1 MARRE
6 TFPKLES
13 AIAVAAS
20 QTFYVP
26 ATLDMQQGRELVE
39 RAIKGS
45 VLRPFDIA
53 SYAHIDVAPLW
64 VPFWRFAVALEGF
77 YFDVSNVSVGS
88 KGRTV
93 PPPTGGGRYKSAAV
107 MICARVAF
115 PYKPKLPSLF
125 GRVTGI
131 HPLEVGADELVAE
144 PSPEVLLANDAE
156 VVDADV
162 SRDRAESIATELLL
176 REVSPTHAMYPTY
189 EPRMEAPTFC
199 LYPLYYARY
208 AYSGEARR
216 HPDEQ
221 LFVAV
226 SGKTGDVVAATYP
239 SAARSV
245 AAKVRRLLSFD
256 RRGA

>member
-1 MARRE
+1 MARE
-6 TFPKLES
+6 IFPKLES
-13 AIAVAAS
+13 PVAVAVS

-26 ATLDMQQGRELVE
+26 AALDMAQGRAAVE
-39 RAIKGS
+39 QAIKGS

-53 SYAHIDVAPLW
+53 SGTRIETIAPLW
-64 VPFWRFAVALEGF
+64 VPFWRFEVAVEGF

-88 KGRTV
+88 KGRKV
-93 PPPTGGGRYKSAAV
+93 PLPTGGGRYRNAV
-107 MICARVAF
+107 VMVCARTAF
-115 PYKPKLPSLF
+115 PYEPKLPSLF

-131 HPLEVGADELVAE
+131 PPLEVSAEELVVE
-144 PSPEVLLANDAE
+144 PSFEMLRENDAE
-156 VVDADV
+156 IVDADV
-162 SRDRAESIATELLL
+162 TRDRAESIATELLL

-189 EPRMEAPTFC
+189 EPRIEAGTFC
-199 LYPLYYARY
+199 LYPLYFAQYT
-208 AYSGEARR
+208 YSGEARR
-216 HPDEQ
+216 HPDER

-226 SGKTGDVVAATYP
+226 SGKTGAVVAATYP